1 MARVLQEKKL
11 EILQGVLARLE
22 STEAK
27 VESAVFLKPKE
38 REHLQDVGLLE
49 PHTAEFAESGGKSNA
64 ELVRLSEGGI
74 RIVFWDD
81 EEGLEVY
88 KIEMAALREQIK
100 KLDRKQTVSSD
111 DKRPE
116 ERKPQEQAQKWQRSV
131 THKDEDAVLLA
142 VRVEPEIRDQF
153 HALMRAKN
161 TTAQEYLAD
170 IVTEQVRQNPDL
182 VKKGE
187 QMEAQGTKRHYR
199 SKLQLLKEENARL
212 RGLAAAKSSR
222 SA

>member
-27 VESAVFLKPKE
+27 VESSVFLKPKE

-64 ELVRLSEGGI
+64 ELARLSEGGI

-100 KLDRKQTVSSD
+100 KLDRQTVNSD
-111 DKRPE
+111 DERPE
-116 ERKPQEQAQKWQRSV
+116 EQKPQKQAQKWQRSV
-131 THKDEDAVLLA
+131 THTDEDAVLLA

-161 TTAQEYLAD
+161 TTAQEYLAN

-212 RGLAAAKSSR
+212 RGLASGKSSR

>member
-1 MARVLQEKKL
+1 MT
-11 EILQGVLARLE
+11 E
-22 STEAK
+22 SK
-27 VESAVFLKPKE
+27 DPRNSATFLKEPIGRGFVVIQQETYGYVHRLMDIKIIRGDE
-38 REHLQDVGLLE
+38 TGFTIDELNDVFRMPPEEQEWRNAFLDSLIQEGLLNE
-49 PHTAEFAESGGKSNA
+49 
-64 ELVRLSEGGI
+64 VRKLS
-74 RIVFWDD
+74 V
-81 EEGLEVY
+81 
-88 KIEMAALREQIK
+88 
-100 KLDRKQTVSSD
+100 
-111 DKRPE
+111 PE
-116 ERKPQEQAQKWQRSV
+116 ELKQFVFMAEEQQEAWKKVLLERKAQSSQRSV
-131 THKDEDAVLLA
+131 TRKDEDAVLLA

-182 VKKGE
+182 VQKGE